1 LDISRTLRTQNKSYH
16 NTNNSLDTHCRK
28 LTSTISVLD
37 RDLKQAQGHGDEAER
52 QKIEIQQRLHT
63 RNEELAESVATAE
76 ALKLE
81 IEALQ
86 VQVKDVELLKFQVQD
101 LESSARDVQQA
112 KQDAEAHFE
121 EQRSKWEEEVAEL
134 KASEKNALEA
144 THLLQLKYDTLAQ
157 EKQQLQE
164 GFELSGRNQKEALA
178 KASEE
183 HKNSVCQLKMD
194 QLRQVREVRSDCNAA
209 HQEQVNLSTLKYAEI
224 MKEKDS
230 AKAKEV
236 AKRDELQR
244 AYDKLEQDNAST
256 LENLRTVQSELE
268 ASTSE
273 ASELKAQIDTREGD
287 LHQLR
292 QELNEAK
299 SEVAGQKKSLE
310 AVQEDLSTLRESAA
324 REKNEIEETRAT

>member
-1 LDISRTLRTQNKSYH
+1 
-16 NTNNSLDTHCRK
+16 
-28 LTSTISVLD
+28 
-37 RDLKQAQGHGDEAER
+37 
-52 QKIEIQQRLHT
+52 
-63 RNEELAESVATAE
+63 
-76 ALKLE
+76 
-81 IEALQ
+81 
-86 VQVKDVELLKFQVQD
+86 
-101 LESSARDVQQA
+101 
-112 KQDAEAHFE
+112 
-121 EQRSKWEEEVAEL
+121 VAEL

-244 AYDKLEQDNAST
+244 AYDKLEQDNASK

-310 AVQEDLSTLRESAA
+310 AVEEDLSTLRESAA